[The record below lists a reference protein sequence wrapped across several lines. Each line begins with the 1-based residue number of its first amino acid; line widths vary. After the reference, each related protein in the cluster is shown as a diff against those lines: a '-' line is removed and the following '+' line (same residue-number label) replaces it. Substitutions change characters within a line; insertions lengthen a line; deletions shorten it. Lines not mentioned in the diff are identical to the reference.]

1 MAIFNKDS
9 VLGGGRLAITAERVE
24 GLDDRID
31 SRINDQV
38 DTGHPDRTD
47 NPHDTTKAQVGL
59 GNVDNTSDLNKP
71 ISTATQTA
79 LDGKQDSLG
88 YTPENITNRVSTLV
102 GASHTTYPTS
112 LAVASGIASV
122 NTSGMGKHVGSYISG
137 RIVHNLTSPP
147 SSSANAQSG
156 ANAVKLSPFIP
167 NADITINAIGFIPN
181 ADTGLVK
188 FAAYDASPNGSP
200 LNLLFETAQ
209 ANSTG
214 NAGVPFLISQ
224 SYTFTKG
231 KLYWLQIRCATTL
244 LIPTAASTGG
254 LIVETIGSGYANIQ
268 TGITNTLTF
277 ATISP
282 TVFPLDL
289 STMPDTN
296 RIVST
301 FPYITM
307 RVA

>member
-1 MAIFNKDS
+1 MVWNVNNDA
-9 VLGGGRLAITAERVE
+9 VL
-24 GLDDRID
+24 
-31 SRINDQV
+31 
-38 DTGHPDRTD
+38 
-47 NPHDTTKAQVGL
+47 
-59 GNVDNTSDLNKP
+59 NTSDGGGDAPTLDGQASAFYLDRPNHTGVQA
-71 ISTATQTA
+71 IATVTGLQNA
-79 LDGKQDSLG
+79 LDGK
-88 YTPENITNRVSTLV
+88 EST
-102 GASHTTYPTS
+102 ANKATS
-112 LAVASGIASV
+112 LALPDNTKYPTTLAVATALAGVGGGA
-122 NTSGMGKHVGSYISG
+122 GMGKHVGSYISG

-147 SSSANAQSG
+147 SSSSNSQSG

-214 NAGVPFLISQ
+214 NSGVPFLISQ

-277 ATISP
+277 ATASP
-282 TVFPLDL
+282 SVFPLDL

-296 RIVST
+296 RIIGT
-301 FPYITM
+301 FPYITL